1 MDYFDKDLAID
12 VIEDALTDLTTPNS
26 RGMAT
31 GLCGAFYLC
40 GLLSAEEWK
49 AYLKRIPAESFFM
62 ARADGIFEF
71 RDAGAGDRSGQL
83 NQSGTAGG

>member
-1 MDYFDKDLAID
+1 MNKRDIAKMLRSAGDSGRMDLEYFDKHMAVEI
-12 VIEDALTDLTTPNS
+12 IEDALTNLTTPNG

-49 AYLKRIPAESFFM
+49 AYLKRIPAES
-62 ARADGIFEF
+62 
-71 RDAGAGDRSGQL
+71 
-83 NQSGTAGG
+83 